1 MLLIFT
7 LYSLCALARTE
18 ALAVGGSESLEHYL
32 CGEGRET
39 LQRGTL
45 HLVLPTNV
53 THYITPGS
61 SCVVQNL
68 ANLVISSNTPG
79 KRAEIVCNHTS
90 EFSFF
95 TTRGFAFLNSSNL
108 TLRDLSFSQC
118 GGVLSRDVFLYED
131 TVEVPVYFGTNQ
143 SAVFFFSET
152 LNLTLYNIVVTE
164 YYGFAII
171 AANPYGSPSFHSLQ
185 ILNSFG
191 GTFCA
196 RLPDFTRGNYTCYGS
211 GVVVFTHDSKDSPFH
226 NQSLTEPSRLRIV
239 DSQFRNNTYFN
250 DDYLCTHGV
259 FRFNPDRIPL
269 IGAGGVTT
277 IFTQT
282 TFMYQVV
289 LDHCTIAENNG
300 TTTGGLFAAFINSPH
315 TASLVLSGNT
325 VLSNNTNIVSF
336 CPGSGMTSSIYF
348 TSDYIRSFEF
358 TQSYERTEWAPIS
371 MRDTLITNHA
381 LGGGSK
387 TSSTVYIVMSSQPL
401 FNVVVDLERVNFT
414 YNRAYYTGICMFAET
429 SYGLISNQKPLS
441 LWMTDV
447 HVEDNSQHFGN
458 ITVNTMTN
466 SSQFLFTRLGRVTI
480 EGTEVLGSKFSNNYG
495 TVINAFASDVY
506 LTGFVTFKDNTATQG
521 AAMLLRSNSHLILAE
536 NSTILFQ
543 NNQAFLDG
551 GAIYASEGGTD
562 NYVCVVQVDS
572 DEKRWFDVNL
582 NVTFDGNVAFRSGH
596 SIFAAPIQQCFQ
608 VGVRV
613 FPRHLTRLYNRIF
626 TFKENTTSALTSP
639 ALSICPCVNNTP
651 DCQLDFPT
659 VLVYPGD
666 SISVSLIGIDS
677 IGGSVFSQ
685 LNASFS
691 RTESTIKP
699 LSGWWIE
706 TSQEISTLYD
716 EQCRNLTYTI
726 HSRFEEGIGRLNFA
740 VPGLPSLA
748 YQNISLRPCPPGYV
762 LNEPDGMCQCS
773 RFLEIIDV
781 HCDRENKIL
790 TPKALNWIGIIEN
803 DTNSLQ
809 IGFAPFCPQSY
820 CNSSGMLQVSTP
832 NASICLNNR
841 VGILC
846 GSCQHGYSISLG
858 PHMCLECSNYWLFT
872 IVVYLGGGII
882 AVLIMF
888 ALNLTLHLG
897 TIGGIIFYANL
908 FAVTTSLIENKT
920 FLIPFATPFYF
931 LNLNQAFASCLF
943 DGMTMSVKLGLQ
955 FAFSF
960 YLWLI
965 VAAVMVAARLSS
977 RVSTILMQS
986 SVQVLVTLVHLSF
999 SSLLITV
1006 IEVFASVTIVTEN
1019 RQHLVWLADGSVP
1032 FGGTF
1037 GHVILLCIATLV
1049 AVLVIVPYLLIG
1061 TLGSFG
1067 LRYRWINK
1075 LRPFID
1081 AIHGPYKDNRRYW
1094 FGMRLIL
1101 LVIIYVTYA
1110 ILRGRYP
1117 HQQILLT
1124 LLLLAAFTI
1133 VQAAI
1138 APFERDLVGI
1148 LDIWVVFN
1156 AIVLVCVNLY
1166 IALGGE
1172 NGAYLLLI
1180 NLIVMLCT
1188 VVAVVVYHVVL
1199 VVQRVRKIRHRR
1211 NNVPDTKPA
1220 SFTTTVVMTTSRS
1233 TDTKS
1238 IKSSSEISFHD
1249 SCQLREPLLDM

>member
-1 MLLIFT
+1 MIALLIFA
-7 LYSLCALARTE
+7 LCALSRTE
-18 ALAVGGSESLEHYL
+18 ALTVGSSQSLEHYL
-32 CGEGRET
+32 CGEGREILQQGT
-39 LQRGTL
+39 LQ
-45 HLVLPTNV
+45 LVLPTNI
-53 THYITPGS
+53 THLISPGS
-61 SCVVQNL
+61 FCVVQNL
-68 ANLVISSNTPG
+68 ANVIVSSDTPG
-79 KRAEIVCNHTS
+79 KRAEIICKHTS

-118 GGVLSRDVFLYED
+118 GGVLSQEALVYENS
-131 TVEVPVYFGTNQ
+131 TEVPVYFGTNQ
-143 SAVFFFSET
+143 SAVLFLSET
-152 LNLTLYNIVVTE
+152 LDLTLNNIAVTE
-164 YYGFAII
+164 YYGFAVI
-171 AANPYGSPSFHSLQ
+171 AANSYGSSSFNSLQ
-185 ILNSFG
+185 ILNSSG

-211 GVVVFTHDSKDSPFH
+211 GVAVFTHDTKDSPFH
-226 NQSLTEPSRLRIV
+226 NQTLSVLRIAN
-239 DSQFRNNTYFN
+239 SQFRNNTYFN
-250 DDYLCTHGV
+250 DDFLCTHSA
-259 FRFNPDRIPL
+259 FRFNPDRIPFF
-269 IGAGGVTT
+269 GAAGMTT
-277 IFTQT
+277 IFAQT

-289 LDHCTIAENNG
+289 LDQCTIAQNNG
-300 TTTGGLFAAFINSPH
+300 TTTGGLFAAYINSPH

-348 TSDYIRSFEF
+348 TRDYVRSFEF
-358 TQSYERTEWAPIS
+358 SQSYQKSEWTPIS

-381 LGGGSK
+381 RSGGSK

-401 FNVVVDLERVNFT
+401 FDVVVELERVNFT
-414 YNRAYYTGICMFAET
+414 FNRAYYTGICMFAET
-429 SYGLISNQKPLS
+429 TYGLISNQKPLS
-441 LWMTDV
+441 LRMTDV
-447 HVEDNSQHFGN
+447 HVEDNSQYFGN
-458 ITVNTMTN
+458 INVNTMTN

-480 EGTEVLGSKFSNNYG
+480 KGTAFLGSKFVNNYG

-506 LTGFVTFKDNTATQG
+506 LTGLVTFRDNTATQG

-536 NSTILFQ
+536 NSTVLFQ

-551 GAIYASEGGTD
+551 GAIYANEGGTD

-582 NVTFDGNVAFRSGH
+582 NVTFDNNVAFRSGH

-613 FPRHLTRLYNRIF
+613 FSRHLTRLYSRVF

-659 VLVYPGD
+659 AFVHPGD
-666 SISVSLIGIDS
+666 NIHVSLIGIDS

-699 LSGWWIE
+699 LPGWWIR
-706 TSQEISTLYD
+706 TDQEISTLYD

-726 HSRFEEGIGRLNFA
+726 HSKFEEGIGRLNFA

-748 YQNISLRPCPPGYV
+748 YQNISLRPCPPGF
-762 LNEPDGMCQCS
+762 LLSESDGMCQCNG
-773 RFLEIIDV
+773 FLNTIDIQ
-781 HCDRENKIL
+781 CDQENKFL
-790 TPKALNWIGIIEN
+790 TPKALNWIGIVEN
-803 DTNSLQ
+803 DTGSIK

-820 CNSSGMLQVSTP
+820 CNSSKKLQASTP

-841 VGILC
+841 IGILC
-846 GSCQHGYSISLG
+846 GNCLPGYSISLG

-872 IVVYLGGGII
+872 IIVYLGGGII
-882 AVLIMF
+882 AVVIMF

-920 FLIPFATPFYF
+920 FLIPFAAPFYF
-931 LNLNQAFASCLF
+931 LNLDQAFASCLY
-943 DGMTMSVKLGLQ
+943 DGMTMSVKLGLR

-960 YLWLI
+960 YLWLL
-965 VAAVMVAARLSS
+965 VAAVMVAARCSS
-977 RVSTILMQS
+977 RVSKLLMQS
-986 SVQVLVTLVHLSF
+986 SVQVLVTLIHLSF

-1006 IEVFASVTIVTEN
+1006 IEVFASVTVVTEN
-1019 RQHLVWLADGSVP
+1019 SEHLVWLADGSVS
-1032 FGGTF
+1032 FGGNF
-1037 GHVILLCIATLV
+1037 GHIFLLCVSTLV
-1049 AVLVIVPYLLIG
+1049 TVLVIVPYLLIG

-1067 LRYRWINK
+1067 LRYRWVNK

-1094 FGMRLIL
+1094 FGVRLIL

-1124 LLLLAAFTI
+1124 LLLLTAFTI

-1138 APFERDLVGI
+1138 APFEQDLVNV

-1166 IALGGE
+1166 VALGGE

-1188 VVAVVVYHVVL
+1188 STAVVAYHVVL
-1199 VVQRVRKIRHRR
+1199 VVQHVRKLHHKRR
-1211 NNVPDTKPA
+1211 NVTENTRAV
-1220 SFTTTVVMTTSRS
+1220 SFTNTINMMTERS
-1233 TDTKS
+1233 TDTKTTFS
-1238 IKSSSEISFHD
+1238 TNELFLNHD